1 MAANQAGGERGMF
14 CRYCGKK
21 NEADSLFCINCGKPL
36 ADSPAPQKKPTPP
49 SAPTKEASAPIV
61 PADAFAA
68 QTQSE
73 RSQPDE
79 APTEI
84 PAPIAPA
91 DAFSTEPLPTQNVS
105 APADAFAAQGQ
116 NDATQPDEAPVEP
129 NAISVAREESVASKE
144 PRSFESIGQTMG
156 KKVDEFTRSGNVM
169 VKQFAET
176 IDDKNT
182 VELSYPAYFISAVVA
197 IVAPFMPYL
206 KVSAFGVSL
215 SANFV
220 RIPAEL
226 SGIAGD
232 AAQWGDGIFLVII
245 AAAAMVAWK
254 LKNKVAM
261 LCVGSGAVVFSA
273 ISVKQAQLAKGLIA
287 DTVAEN
293 VIHMGIGYYLC
304 ILSSI
309 ALFAFSFMYYYKTK
323 EPTDEKTE

>member
-1 MAANQAGGERGMF
+1 MATNQTGGEQGMF

-21 NEADSLFCINCGKPL
+21 NDADSLFCINCGKPL
-36 ADSPAPQKKPTPP
+36 ADSPALQKKPTPP
-49 SAPTKEASAPIV
+49 SAPTKEASV

-79 APTEI
+79 APVE
-84 PAPIAPA
+84 PI
-91 DAFSTEPLPTQNVS
+91 

-116 NDATQPDEAPVEP
+116 SERLQPEQAPDAPSAT
-129 NAISVAREESVASKE
+129 REEDVASKE

-156 KKVDEFTRSGNVM
+156 KKVDELTRSGNVK

-176 IDDKNT
+176 IDDKKT
-182 VELSYPAYFISAVVA
+182 VELSYPAYLISAVVA
-197 IVAPFMPYL
+197 IFAPFLPYL
-206 KVSAFGVSL
+206 KFSAFGLSL
-215 SANFV
+215 NTNFV
-220 RIPAEL
+220 RIPAEIA
-226 SGIAGD
+226 GIAGD
-232 AAQWGDGIFLVII
+232 KVQWGDGIFLILI
-245 AAAAMVAWK
+245 AAAAVVAWK

-261 LCVGSGAVVFSA
+261 LCVGSSAAVFSVIA
-273 ISVKQAQLAKGLIA
+273 IRQAQQAKNLIA

-293 VIHMGIGYYLC
+293 VVQMGIGYYLC

>member
-1 MAANQAGGERGMF
+1 MATNQTGGERGMF

-21 NEADSLFCINCGKPL
+21 NDADSLFCINCGKPL
-36 ADSPAPQKKPTPP
+36 ANPSAPKKKPTPP
-49 SAPTKEASAPIV
+49 SAPMKEPATPIA

-68 QTQSE
+68 QT
-73 RSQPDE
+73 
-79 APTEI
+79 
-84 PAPIAPA
+84 
-91 DAFSTEPLPTQNVS
+91 
-105 APADAFAAQGQ
+105 Q

-129 NAISVAREESVASKE
+129 NATSVAREENVASKE
-144 PRSFESIGQTMG
+144 PRSFESIGQSMG
-156 KKVDEFTRSGNVM
+156 KKVDELTRSGNVK
-169 VKQFAET
+169 VKQLAET
-176 IDDKNT
+176 IDDKKT
-182 VELSYPAYFISAVVA
+182 IEYFYPAYLISAVVA

-232 AAQWGDGIFLVII
+232 TAQWGDGIFLMII

-273 ISVKQAQLAKGLIA
+273 ISVKQAQQAKNLIA
-287 DTVAEN
+287 GTVAEN
-293 VIHMGIGYYLC
+293 VIHMGTGYYLC
-304 ILSSI
+304 ILASF

-323 EPTDEKTE
+323 EPTDEKTK

>member
-61 PADAFAA
+61 
-68 QTQSE
+68 
-73 RSQPDE
+73 
-79 APTEI
+79 
-84 PAPIAPA
+84 
-91 DAFSTEPLPTQNVS
+91 
-105 APADAFAAQGQ
+105 PADAFAAQGQ

>member
-1 MAANQAGGERGMF
+1 MTANQTEGERDMF

-21 NEADSLFCINCGKPL
+21 NDADSLFCINCGKPL
-36 ADSPAPQKKPTPP
+36 ANPTAPKKR
-49 SAPTKEASAPIV
+49 SAPPQAPMKEPAAPIV

-68 QTQSE
+68 Q
-73 RSQPDE
+73 
-79 APTEI
+79 
-84 PAPIAPA
+84 
-91 DAFSTEPLPTQNVS
+91 
-105 APADAFAAQGQ
+105 GQ
-116 NDATQPDEAPVEP
+116 NEPTLPDEAPVAP
-129 NAISVAREESVASKE
+129 SAAREENVASKE
-144 PRSFESIGQTMG
+144 PRSFESIGQNMG
-156 KKVDEFTRSGNVM
+156 KKVDELTRSGNVKM
-169 VKQFAET
+169 KQFADTMNDNKSIE
-176 IDDKNT
+176 
-182 VELSYPAYFISAVVA
+182 SFYPAYLISAVVA

-220 RIPAEL
+220 RIPAEMA
-226 SGIAGD
+226 GIAGD

-261 LCVGSGAVVFSA
+261 LCVGSGAIVFSA

-309 ALFAFSFMYYYKTK
+309 ALFAFSFLYYYKTK
-323 EPTDEKTE
+323 EPMDEKTE

>member
-1 MAANQAGGERGMF
+1 MATNQTGGERGMF

-21 NEADSLFCINCGKPL
+21 NDADSLFCINCGKPL
-36 ADSPAPQKKPTPP
+36 ADSPALQKKPTPP
-49 SAPTKEASAPIV
+49 SAPTKKASV

-79 APTEI
+79 APVE
-84 PAPIAPA
+84 PI
-91 DAFSTEPLPTQNVS
+91 

-116 NDATQPDEAPVEP
+116 SERLQPEQAPDAPSAT
-129 NAISVAREESVASKE
+129 REEDVASKE

-156 KKVDEFTRSGNVM
+156 KKVDELTRSGNVK

-176 IDDKNT
+176 IDDKKT
-182 VELSYPAYFISAVVA
+182 VELSYPAYLISAVVA
-197 IVAPFMPYL
+197 IFAPFLPYL
-206 KVSAFGVSL
+206 KFSAFGLSL
-215 SANFV
+215 NTNFV
-220 RIPAEL
+220 RIPAEIA
-226 SGIAGD
+226 GIAGD
-232 AAQWGDGIFLVII
+232 KVQWGDGIFLILI
-245 AAAAMVAWK
+245 AAAAVVAWK

-261 LCVGSGAVVFSA
+261 LCVGSSAAVFSVIA
-273 ISVKQAQLAKGLIA
+273 IRQAQQAKNLIA

-293 VIHMGIGYYLC
+293 VVQMGIGYYLC

>member
-1 MAANQAGGERGMF
+1 MATNQTGGERGMF

-21 NEADSLFCINCGKPL
+21 NDADSLFCINCGKPL
-36 ADSPAPQKKPTPP
+36 ADSPALQKKPTPP
-49 SAPTKEASAPIV
+49 SAPTKEASV

-79 APTEI
+79 APVE
-84 PAPIAPA
+84 PI
-91 DAFSTEPLPTQNVS
+91 

-116 NDATQPDEAPVEP
+116 SERLQPEQAPDAPSAT
-129 NAISVAREESVASKE
+129 REEDVASKE

-156 KKVDEFTRSGNVM
+156 KKVDELTRSGNVK

-176 IDDKNT
+176 IDDKKT
-182 VELSYPAYFISAVVA
+182 VELSYPAYLISAVVA
-197 IVAPFMPYL
+197 IFAPFLPYL
-206 KVSAFGVSL
+206 KFSAFGLSL
-215 SANFV
+215 NTNFV
-220 RIPAEL
+220 RIPAEIA
-226 SGIAGD
+226 GIAGD
-232 AAQWGDGIFLVII
+232 KVQWGDGIFLILI
-245 AAAAMVAWK
+245 AAAAVVAWK

-261 LCVGSGAVVFSA
+261 LCVGSSAAVFSVIA
-273 ISVKQAQLAKGLIA
+273 IRQAQQAKNLIA

-293 VIHMGIGYYLC
+293 VVQMGIGYYLC

>member
-1 MAANQAGGERGMF
+1 METNQAGGERGMF

-21 NEADSLFCINCGKPL
+21 NDADSLFCINCGKPL
-36 ADSPAPQKKPTPP
+36 ANPSAPKKKPTPP
-49 SAPTKEASAPIV
+49 SAPMKEPATPIA

-68 QTQSE
+68 QT
-73 RSQPDE
+73 
-79 APTEI
+79 
-84 PAPIAPA
+84 
-91 DAFSTEPLPTQNVS
+91 
-105 APADAFAAQGQ
+105 Q

-129 NAISVAREESVASKE
+129 NATSVAREENVASKE
-144 PRSFESIGQTMG
+144 PRSFESIGQSMG
-156 KKVDEFTRSGNVM
+156 KKVDEFTRSGNVK
-169 VKQFAET
+169 VKQLAET
-176 IDDKNT
+176 IDDKKT
-182 VELSYPAYFISAVVA
+182 IEYFYPAYLISAVVA

-232 AAQWGDGIFLVII
+232 AAQWGDGIFLMII

-273 ISVKQAQLAKGLIA
+273 ISVKQAQQARNLIA
-287 DTVAEN
+287 GTVAEN

-309 ALFAFSFMYYYKTK
+309 ALFAFSFLYYYKTK

>member
-1 MAANQAGGERGMF
+1 MATNQTGGERGMF

-21 NEADSLFCINCGKPL
+21 NDADSLFCINCGKPL
-36 ADSPAPQKKPTPP
+36 ANPSAPQKKPAPP
-49 SAPTKEASAPIV
+49 NAPMKEPETPIV

-68 QTQSE
+68 QTQNE
-73 RSQPDE
+73 
-79 APTEI
+79 
-84 PAPIAPA
+84 
-91 DAFSTEPLPTQNVS
+91 PTQ
-105 APADAFAAQGQ
+105 PKQ
-116 NDATQPDEAPVEP
+116 TPVEP
-129 NAISVAREESVASKE
+129 NATSISGEENVASKE
-144 PRSFESIGQTMG
+144 PRSFESIGQNMG
-156 KKVDEFTRSGNVM
+156 KKVDEFTRSGNVK
-169 VKQFAET
+169 VKQLAET
-176 IDDKNT
+176 MNDNKSI
-182 VELSYPAYFISAVVA
+182 EYFYPAYFISAVVA

-232 AAQWGDGIFLVII
+232 AAQWGDGIFLMII

-273 ISVKQAQLAKGLIA
+273 ISMKQAQLAKGLIA

-309 ALFAFSFMYYYKTK
+309 ALFIFSFLYYYKTK
-323 EPTDEKTE
+323 EPMDEKTE

>member
-1 MAANQAGGERGMF
+1 METNQAGGERGMF

-21 NEADSLFCINCGKPL
+21 NDADSLFCINCGKPL
-36 ADSPAPQKKPTPP
+36 ANPSAPQKKPAPP
-49 SAPTKEASAPIV
+49 SAPMKE
-61 PADAFAA
+61 PA
-68 QTQSE
+68 T
-73 RSQPDE
+73 
-79 APTEI
+79 PT
-84 PAPIAPA
+84 
-91 DAFSTEPLPTQNVS
+91 

-116 NDATQPDEAPVEP
+116 NEPTQPDEAPVEP
-129 NAISVAREESVASKE
+129 NAPSAASEENVASKE
-144 PRSFESIGQTMG
+144 PRSFESIGQSMG
-156 KKVDEFTRSGNVM
+156 KKVDEFTRSGNVK
-169 VKQFAET
+169 VKQFADT
-176 IDDKNT
+176 MNDKKSI
-182 VELSYPAYFISAVVA
+182 EYFYPAYLISAVVA

-232 AAQWGDGIFLVII
+232 AAQWGDGIFLMII

-273 ISVKQAQLAKGLIA
+273 ISVKQAQQARNLIA
-287 DTVAEN
+287 GTVAEN

-309 ALFAFSFMYYYKTK
+309 ALFAFSFLYYYKTK

>member
-1 MAANQAGGERGMF
+1 MESNQAGGERGMF

-36 ADSPAPQKKPTPP
+36 ANPSVPKKKPTPP
-49 SAPTKEASAPIV
+49 SAPMKEPATPI
-61 PADAFAA
+61 F
-68 QTQSE
+68 
-73 RSQPDE
+73 
-79 APTEI
+79 
-84 PAPIAPA
+84 
-91 DAFSTEPLPTQNVS
+91 
-105 APADAFAAQGQ
+105 PADAFAAQGQ
-116 NDATQPDEAPVEP
+116 NDATQPEQAPVEP
-129 NAISVAREESVASKE
+129 NAPFVAREESVASKE

-156 KKVDEFTRSGNVM
+156 KKVDEFTRSGNVK
-169 VKQFAET
+169 VKQLAET
-176 IDDKNT
+176 IDDKKT
-182 VELSYPAYFISAVVA
+182 IEYFYPAYLISAVVA
-197 IVAPFMPYL
+197 IVAPFRPYL

-232 AAQWGDGIFLVII
+232 AAQWGDGIFLMII

-273 ISVKQAQLAKGLIA
+273 ISVKQAQQAKNLIA
-287 DTVAEN
+287 GTVAEN

-304 ILSSI
+304 ILSSF
-309 ALFAFSFMYYYKTK
+309 ALFAFSFLCYYKAK
-323 EPTDEKTE
+323 EPMDEKTK

>member
-1 MAANQAGGERGMF
+1 
-14 CRYCGKK
+14 
-21 NEADSLFCINCGKPL
+21 
-36 ADSPAPQKKPTPP
+36 
-49 SAPTKEASAPIV
+49 
-61 PADAFAA
+61 
-68 QTQSE
+68 
-73 RSQPDE
+73 
-79 APTEI
+79 
-84 PAPIAPA
+84 
-91 DAFSTEPLPTQNVS
+91 
-105 APADAFAAQGQ
+105 
-116 NDATQPDEAPVEP
+116 
-129 NAISVAREESVASKE
+129 
-144 PRSFESIGQTMG
+144 MG
-156 KKVDEFTRSGNVM
+156 KKVDEFTRSGNVK
-169 VKQFAET
+169 VKQLAET
-176 IDDKNT
+176 IDDKKT
-182 VELSYPAYFISAVVA
+182 IEYFYPAYLIFAVVA

-232 AAQWGDGIFLVII
+232 AAQWGDGIFLMII

-273 ISVKQAQLAKGLIA
+273 ISVKQAQQARNLIA
-287 DTVAEN
+287 GTVAEN

>member
-1 MAANQAGGERGMF
+1 METNQAGRERGMF

-21 NEADSLFCINCGKPL
+21 NDADSLFCINCGKPL
-36 ADSPAPQKKPTPP
+36 ANPSAPQKKPAPP
-49 SAPTKEASAPIV
+49 SAPMKEASAPIV

-68 QTQSE
+68 Q
-73 RSQPDE
+73 
-79 APTEI
+79 
-84 PAPIAPA
+84 
-91 DAFSTEPLPTQNVS
+91 
-105 APADAFAAQGQ
+105 GQ
-116 NDATQPDEAPVEP
+116 NEPTQPDEAPVEP
-129 NAISVAREESVASKE
+129 IAPADAFATQGQNEPTQPDEAPAAPPTTSAASEENVASKE
-144 PRSFESIGQTMG
+144 PRSFESIGQNMG
-156 KKVDEFTRSGNVM
+156 KKVDELTRSGNVK
-169 VKQFAET
+169 VKQFADTMNNNKSIE
-176 IDDKNT
+176 
-182 VELSYPAYFISAVVA
+182 SFYPAYLISAVVA
-197 IVAPFMPYL
+197 LVAPFMPYL

-232 AAQWGDGIFLVII
+232 TAQWGDGIFLMII

-261 LCVGSGAVVFSA
+261 LCVGSGAIVFSA
-273 ISVKQAQLAKGLIA
+273 ISVKQAQQARNLIA
-287 DTVAEN
+287 GTVAEN